1 MKGKYLIVMF
11 LCFIIGGYLIL
22 NFMSQFYGSLAR
34 ESMFESMNMSD
45 RFNEFNQFNGTPFFP
60 RGPMDRAFSPQMYI
74 DLVAGFM
81 FIVAGLTIWYLIRE
95 EEISLLKDQM
105 ADIFLLPE
113 EKSILNEMKKAK
125 GEITQKD
132 LVSKT
137 GLTKVKIHRMLNK
150 LENKGIIK
158 RIPYGM
164 TKKIVIAKSNEK
176 QD

>member
-1 MKGKYLIVMF
+1 MKAKYLLVMF

-22 NFMSQFYGSLAR
+22 NFLLQFYVSMSR
-34 ESMFESMNMSD
+34 ESLFESMNITE
-45 RFNEFNQFNGTPFFP
+45 RFNGFNQFNGTPFFP
-60 RGPMDRAFSPQMYI
+60 RAPMERAFSPQMYI

-81 FIVAGLTIWYLIRE
+81 FLVAGLTIWYLIRE
-95 EEISLLKDQM
+95 EEISILKDQM

-113 EKSILNEMKKAK
+113 EKSILNEMKKAN

-132 LVSKT
+132 LVNKT

-164 TKKIVIAKSNEK
+164 TKKIVIDKSNEK
-176 QD
+176 RE

>member
-1 MKGKYLIVMF
+1 MKGKYLVVMF

-22 NFMSQFYGSLAR
+22 NFLSQFYGSVAR
-34 ESMFESMNMSD
+34 VSMFDSMNMSD
-45 RFNEFNQFNGTPFFP
+45 RFNELSQFNGTTFFP
-60 RGPMDRAFSPQMYI
+60 RGPIERAFSPQMYI
-74 DLVAGFM
+74 DLVSGFM
-81 FIVAGLTIWYLIRE
+81 LIVAGLTIWYLIRE

-113 EKSILNEMKKAK
+113 EKSILNELKKAK

-132 LVSKT
+132 LVSRT

-150 LENKGIIK
+150 LENKGIVK

-164 TKKIVIAKSNEK
+164 TKKIVIAKSNKKPE
-176 QD
+176 